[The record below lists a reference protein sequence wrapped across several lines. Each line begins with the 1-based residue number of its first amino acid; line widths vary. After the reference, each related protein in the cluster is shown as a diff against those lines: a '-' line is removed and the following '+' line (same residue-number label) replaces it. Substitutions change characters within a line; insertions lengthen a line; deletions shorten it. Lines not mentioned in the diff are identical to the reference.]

1 MKVLVINC
9 GSSSVKYQLMNMED
23 ESIMA
28 KGNYERIGME
38 GSFLTHK
45 VNGEKY
51 TYERAAKTHDEA
63 ISFILD
69 QLTDSEHGVISSL
82 DEISAIGHRI
92 VHGGEKFTKS
102 VIVDE
107 EVVKGIEDAIK
118 FAPLHNPGHLQG
130 IRACQKAL
138 PGKPNVTVFDT
149 AFHQTMP
156 KEHYLYPIP
165 YKYYEKY
172 GVRKYGAHGTSHKY
186 VSRRIAEILGKPVE
200 DLKII
205 NCHIGQGASLC
216 AIQGGKCI
224 DTSMGLTPLGGI
236 AMGSRSGDLDPS
248 VVTYIME
255 QEGIS
260 PSEMNRIL
268 NKESG
273 LLGISGVSADN
284 RDVLQE
290 AQNGNERAALAL
302 KEYCYIIAQ
311 YIGKYAAA
319 MNGVDVITFAGGVG
333 ERGPDERKEICSY
346 LTFMGVELDEEANKV
361 KAEEK
366 EISKPDS
373 KVKVWIVPTEEELMI
388 ARETVELVK

>member
-1 MKVLVINC
+1 MKILVINC
-9 GSSSVKYQLMNMED
+9 GSSSVKYQLLDMND
-23 ESIMA
+23 ESVIA

-51 TYERAAKTHDEA
+51 TFEEEAKDHDQA
-63 ISFILD
+63 ISLILD
-69 QLTDSEHGVISSL
+69 QLTDSDHGVIKSL
-82 DEISAIGHRI
+82 DEIDGIGHRI
-92 VHGGEKFTKS
+92 VHGGEKFTQS
-102 VIVDE
+102 MIVND
-107 EVVKGIEDAIK
+107 EVVEGIKDAIK

-130 IRACQKAL
+130 IYACQKAL
-138 PGKPNVTVFDT
+138 PNKQNVVVFDT

-156 KEHYLYPIP
+156 KEHYLFPIP

-172 GVRKYGAHGTSHKY
+172 GIRKYGAHGTSHKY
-186 VSRRIAEILGKPVE
+186 VSGRTAELLGKDIK

-205 NCHIGQGASLC
+205 TCHIGQGASIS
-216 AIQGGKCI
+216 AVEFGKCI

-236 AMGSRSGDLDPS
+236 MMGSRSGDLDPS

-255 QEGIS
+255 KEDIS
-260 PSEMNRIL
+260 PEEMNRIL

-284 RDVLQE
+284 RDVISQADE
-290 AQNGNERAALAL
+290 GNEMAKLAM
-302 KEYCYIIAQ
+302 KEYCYNIAG
-311 YIGKYAAA
+311 YIAKFAAA
-319 MNGVDVITFAGGVG
+319 MNGVDVISFAGGVG
-333 ERGPDERKEICSY
+333 ERGIDERKEICSY
-346 LTFMGVELDEEANKV
+346 LEFMGVEIDPEANKV

-366 EISKPDS
+366 EISTKNS

-388 ARETVELVK
+388 ARETLNLIK